1 MIKQVIAK
9 EAFVKAAAGSVA
21 VICLVATI
29 GGAYCLGRAANI
41 NLTVQVGQ
49 VDFFITT
56 AEAQTEVKKFV
67 AAIDESSLGEKGAK
81 ADTKAPPKLPEK
93 KGGNPAKVAPS
104 LIPSKHLKEK
114 HHDNPQSQ

>member
-1 MIKQVIAK
+1 MIKEMIAK

-29 GGAYCLGRAANI
+29 GGAYCLGRASNI

-67 AAIDESSLGEKGAK
+67 ATVDETMLEAKGK
-81 ADTKAPPKLPEK
+81 KVDTKAPPPMTPNMSKGTAPQKLP
-93 KGGNPAKVAPS
+93 P
-104 LIPSKHLKEK
+104 H
-114 HHDNPQSQ
+114 